1 MQFVAS
7 NEETTEVRGI
17 SSMTSSN
24 EVKEWF
30 RSLGLSELVLN
41 EVSNFVCGSEIGV
54 REVKEL
60 LLLEE
65 SDINEVKAFLPKVKA
80 KRLDVELE
88 LLRTEGQQKISSASR
103 LERTGRAEETSH
115 KKIETTSVD
124 RRRRL
129 RKSISMP
136 RSPTTVDSGTKVS
149 FFAFEWIVIFILDIP
164 KRF

>member
-7 NEETTEVRGI
+7 DEETTEVRGI
-17 SSMTSSN
+17 SSMASSD
-24 EVKEWF
+24 EVEEWF
-30 RSLGLSELVLN
+30 RCLGLSESVLN
-41 EVSNFVCGSEIGV
+41 KVSNFVCGDEIGV
-54 REVKEL
+54 TEVKEL

-65 SDINEVKAFLPKVKA
+65 SDINEIKALLPKVKA
-80 KRLDVELE
+80 KRLDAELE

-103 LERTGRAEETSH
+103 FEKTGRAEETSH

-136 RSPTTVDSGTKVS
+136 RSPTAIDSSTKVS
-149 FFAFEWIVIFILDIP
+149 LFAFEWTVIFILDIT